1 MEQSQRDIVYC
12 HQCENEWYRDE
23 GGLTCPDCQSD
34 FTEIVE
40 GGSDLRAHGEDHD
53 LPGPEHS
60 TLQRMLDTSNNHPLQ
75 DHDPWNAPDPDEDD
89 IDHFQWQ
96 RQAAP
101 GQFHASFNRT
111 YNLDG
116 RGQAQGQG
124 AGAGAGGGLLGM
136 IGNMVGG
143 LLQQPQQAP
152 QQGHGHGHDD
162 DHTRGRSQ
170 EEGGDAAS
178 TPGSPNAS
186 EQQSGRPGTFTRHVH
201 GPGYSFT
208 MTATTASNLSPRNAN
223 NPQPFNAQPQD
234 MDDLMQ
240 QMFNNI
246 GGFPPLMPG
255 QDPRQNQQP
264 RGPGGNPVFPATILQ
279 LLNNL
284 AIPGNGVQGDAVY
297 SQEALDRIVSQ
308 LMEQHQSGNA
318 PGPASEAAIRSLP
331 TRAITDDDAGDSGTA
346 DCSICMDTVPT
357 GGTVTVLPCSH
368 WFHADCI
375 HAWLGEHDTCPVCRK
390 GIMPRDSTAESE
402 GARASGQAPLN
413 DHSTAAASTAAST
426 APSAGGGNSNSSAG
440 VFSRMRDAFGGGG
453 GGGGSAP
460 GGGDSST

>member
-1 MEQSQRDIVYC
+1 
-12 HQCENEWYRDE
+12 
-23 GGLTCPDCQSD
+23 
-34 FTEIVE
+34 
-40 GGSDLRAHGEDHD
+40 
-53 LPGPEHS
+53 
-60 TLQRMLDTSNNHPLQ
+60 
-75 DHDPWNAPDPDEDD
+75 
-89 IDHFQWQ
+89 
-96 RQAAP
+96 
-101 GQFHASFNRT
+101 
-111 YNLDG
+111 
-116 RGQAQGQG
+116 
-124 AGAGAGGGLLGM
+124 
-136 IGNMVGG
+136 
-143 LLQQPQQAP
+143 
-152 QQGHGHGHDD
+152 
-162 DHTRGRSQ
+162 
-170 EEGGDAAS
+170 
-178 TPGSPNAS
+178 
-186 EQQSGRPGTFTRHVH
+186 
-201 GPGYSFT
+201 
-208 MTATTASNLSPRNAN
+208 MTATTASNLTPRNAN

-308 LMEQHQSGNA
+308 LMEQHQTGNA

-331 TRAITDDDAGDSGTA
+331 TRPITDEDAGDSGTA

-390 GIMPRDSTAESE
+390 GIMPRDSTAESG

-413 DHSTAAASTAAST
+413 DHSTAAASAATTSQT
-426 APSAGGGNSNSSAG
+426 APSAGGSSSAG
-440 VFSRMRDAFGGGG
+440 VFSRMRDAFGGGSG
-453 GGGGSAP
+453 GGGAP
-460 GGGDSST
+460 GDNSST